1 MRAVNPPEEVLVAE
15 RRPKDRASPDS
26 QPLAVAVLPRAEA
39 GEEAALQSNELLRAA
54 EDVEASGLGPA
65 AGQQLPGLPTSGEEL
80 TGLTRREAQPPAA
93 NALEPPR

>member
-39 GEEAALQSNELLRAA
+39 GEEAALQSNELLRA
-54 EDVEASGLGPA
+54 VEAAGASGLVLA
-65 AGQQLPGLPTSGEEL
+65 DGQQLPGPSTSGEEL
-80 TGLTRREAQPPAA
+80 TGQARREAQPPAA